1 MDSNAQGH
9 LGCGE
14 SVENPAGWWSAP
26 ANDKASTGLYDDEVT
41 FYPDGKYVYKGRSSY
56 SSDIIMTYDGKYL
69 YKGRSNYSSDIIAT
83 TEGHLPIA
91 LILAVM

>member
-1 MDSNAQGH
+1 
-9 LGCGE
+9 
-14 SVENPAGWWSAP
+14 
-26 ANDKASTGLYDDEVT
+26 
-41 FYPDGKYVYKGRSSY
+41 
-56 SSDIIMTYDGKYL
+56 MTYDGKYL